1 MQKSKNI
8 ILSLGKINVYI
19 TFTEKQI
26 VLKSKL
32 QYIFLYCIKKQQCCK
47 IQQYLFK
54 KMLHFA
60 TLFLF

>member
-26 VLKSKL
+26 AI
-32 QYIFLYCIKKQQCCK
+32 YIFILYKKTTVLQNTTVFILKNVAFCN
-47 IQQYLFK
+47 
-54 KMLHFA
+54 
-60 TLFLF
+60 TFLL

>member
-8 ILSLGKINVYI
+8 ILSLGKISVYI

-47 IQQYLFK
+47 IQQYLF
-54 KMLHFA
+54 
-60 TLFLF
+60 

>member
-32 QYIFLYCIKKQQCCK
+32 Y
-47 IQQYLFK
+47 
-54 KMLHFA
+54 
-60 TLFLF
+60 